1 MQIYGKTGTCS
12 EDGAHLGWF
21 VSYAQE
27 QQPNLPSYVAVVLLR
42 GGRYIFGPHA
52 AEIAGQFYRDLLHKE
67 RISSQAS
74 GGAAPA
80 RAAHPY

>member
-1 MQIYGKTGTCS
+1 MM
-12 EDGAHLGWF
+12 
-21 VSYAQE
+21 
-27 QQPNLPSYVAVVLLR
+27 
-42 GGRYIFGPHA
+42 FGPHA